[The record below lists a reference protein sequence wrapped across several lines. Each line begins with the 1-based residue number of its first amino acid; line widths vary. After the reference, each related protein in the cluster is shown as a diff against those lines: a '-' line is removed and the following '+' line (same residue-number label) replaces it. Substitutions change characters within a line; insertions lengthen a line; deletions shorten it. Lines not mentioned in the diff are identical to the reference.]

1 MSITN
6 TELYTL
12 VGEELGLIDG
22 NEPLSADI
30 ADKITRYASKV
41 RAWLIE
47 DSRCYWVDNSIP
59 DAAALPLAMIIA
71 GQVADQFGR
80 GQASDFPYTKGADGY
95 RLLSEHVSKRSAK
108 EPVESTYF

>member
-1 MSITN
+1 MTQTN
-6 TELYTL
+6 TQLYTL
-12 VGEELGLIDG
+12 IAEELGIIDG
-22 NEPLSADI
+22 NEPLSADD
-30 ADKITRYASKV
+30 ADRISRKATLV

-47 DSRCYWVDNSIP
+47 DGKAYWIDNSIP

-80 GQASDFPYTKGADGY
+80 GASSDFPYTKGPDGY

-108 EPVESTYF
+108 EPVPSEFF